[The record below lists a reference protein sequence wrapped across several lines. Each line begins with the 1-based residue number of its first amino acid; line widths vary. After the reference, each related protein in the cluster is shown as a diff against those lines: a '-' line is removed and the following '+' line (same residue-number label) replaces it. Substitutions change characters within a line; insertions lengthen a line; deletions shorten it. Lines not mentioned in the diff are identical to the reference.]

1 MKNKRYHNERGVTLI
16 ELMVVSALGLILI
29 LSIGTYFISVKTNL
43 QTIRAQQLLSRKA
56 RITLEI
62 LHRQTEMLGYTGCL
76 GRNGIFYLHNS
87 TAERAFQSVGYNE
100 PLKYD
105 LIGGSHRLILEGL
118 SPLTIGKPGQS
129 GTYPHELP
137 LMSAPNQAFAYYTE
151 CEAKMD
157 NTASYADLTQDY
169 LTSFVLLT
177 EGLDNDGESSDS
189 SGRLYIYNHTLA
201 GDVTNTTDRELLVS
215 GVQAFKV
222 EIGLAKEEDS
232 DYLEEYIDLKEFNAM
247 ANKPYRRIRSVK
259 YILEVKDQTGQ
270 LTGSQ
275 EVIQLSRVAALKN
288 AWWQAE

>member
-1 MKNKRYHNERGVTLI
+1 MNNKLYRNERGVTLI

-43 QTIRAQQLLSRKA
+43 QTIRAQQILSRKA

-76 GRNGIFYLHNS
+76 GRNGAFYLHNG

-105 LIGGSHRLILEGL
+105 FIDGRNRLILEGL
-118 SPLTIGKPGQS
+118 SPLTIGKSSQS
-129 GTYPHELP
+129 GAFPHELP
-137 LMSAPNQAFAYYTE
+137 LISAPNQTLAYYTE

-157 NTASYADLTQDY
+157 KASSYVNLPQDY

-177 EGLDNDGESSDS
+177 EELDNDGVSSNS
-189 SGRLYIYNHTLA
+189 SGRIYVYNHTLTS
-201 GDVTNTTDRELLVS
+201 DVMDIADRELLIS
-215 GVQAFKV
+215 GVKTFKV
-222 EIGLAKEEDS
+222 EIGLAKEEGS
-232 DYLEEYIDLKEFNAM
+232 KYLEEYIDLKEFNAM

-259 YILEVKDQTGQ
+259 YTLEVKDQTGQ
-270 LTGSQ
+270 LVDNQ
-275 EVIQLSRVAALKN
+275 EVIKLSRVATLKN
-288 AWWQAE
+288 AWWQSE